1 MISRTSSPVSASCE
15 LFLLSFPPSL
25 ILFKF
30 KLFILHVMADPLT
43 ALGAAAAASQF
54 VSQALSIT
62 IYVYQAFSNIKAAP
76 EFVRKAF
83 SEVEQLISI
92 SKLVIQNSS
101 LQVDSIAA
109 ILGSCLGDIKIL
121 NDILRKISPGSDAG
135 QLEKLRKAFMA
146 VLKREDVM
154 MLLRRLDREKMNLA
168 LCMHEINS
176 YVKLMASLQVVS
188 NANQ

>member
-1 MISRTSSPVSASCE
+1 
-15 LFLLSFPPSL
+15 
-25 ILFKF
+25 
-30 KLFILHVMADPLT
+30 MADPLT

-62 IYVYQAFSNIKAAP
+62 IYFYQAFSNIKAAP